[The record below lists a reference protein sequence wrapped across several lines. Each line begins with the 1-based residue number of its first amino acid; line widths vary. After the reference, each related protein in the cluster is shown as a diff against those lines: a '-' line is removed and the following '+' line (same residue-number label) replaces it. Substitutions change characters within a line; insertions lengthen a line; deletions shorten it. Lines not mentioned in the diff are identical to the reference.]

1 MTDSSTD
8 QKNGTLLQY
17 TLTNWNR
24 IEYLTVESK
33 SDSEVGNGKHENLK
47 KNNEQVQCS
56 IKMI

>member
-47 KNNEQVQCS
+47 KIMNKCS
-56 IKMI
+56 VV